1 MKTHSI
7 SFCLLCFLLAFCIGL
22 LFWQNR
28 KQMEGYANEKIN
40 GHLGPFGGTYGTFGG
55 DGGYNKDI
63 IYKNRMRMRAIPPPP
78 RP

>member
-1 MKTHSI
+1 
-7 SFCLLCFLLAFCIGL
+7 
-22 LFWQNR
+22 
-28 KQMEGYANEKIN
+28 MEGYANEKIN